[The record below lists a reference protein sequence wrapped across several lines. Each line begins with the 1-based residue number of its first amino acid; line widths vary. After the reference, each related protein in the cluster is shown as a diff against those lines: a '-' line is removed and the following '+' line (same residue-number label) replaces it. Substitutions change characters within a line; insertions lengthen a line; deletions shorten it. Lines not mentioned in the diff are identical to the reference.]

1 MWVEASNLLCLD
13 GVFVGCVCVCA
24 PCLASR
30 LLHKLR
36 AGRGGGGVKWHLVA
50 LIEPPELIKCA
61 EL

>member
-1 MWVEASNLLCLD
+1 MVCLL
-13 GVFVGCVCVCA
+13 VVCVCE